1 MPNAEQIEYWNGDAG
16 QNWAR
21 EDGRMA
27 ALLNPVAEALLDHL
41 QPEQGIQTLDIGCG
55 GGSQS
60 LLLAQR
66 IGAAGQVLGIDI
78 SEPMLAIA
86 RQRSAADNGDIAAVD
101 FLRAD
106 AQVHGFENASFDLLY
121 SRFGVM
127 FFDDPEAAFS
137 NLRSA
142 LKDTGKLGFCCWPEP
157 KENAFFR
164 VPLQA
169 VLEHV
174 PPPEAP
180 PAGAPGPFAFADPER
195 VKRILTG
202 AGFQQVDVSPF
213 ETTLK
218 FGRETNLQAASLE
231 LAKFGAAGRL
241 LADQDDRTRE
251 RALASIEKALVPYF
265 QDGALHFPTKIWFVT
280 AAALA

>member
-41 QPEQGIQTLDIGCG
+41 QPEQGIRALDIGCG

-66 IGAAGQVLGIDI
+66 IGASGKVVGIDI

-86 RQRSAADNGDIAAVD
+86 QQRAAADNSDIAALK

-106 AQVHGFENASFDLLY
+106 AQVHNFENGSFDLLY

-137 NLRSA
+137 NLRPA
-142 LKDTGKLGFCCWPEP
+142 LNSTGKLGFCCWPEP
-157 KENAFFR
+157 KENAFFQ
-164 VPLQA
+164 VPLKA

-174 PPPEAP
+174 PPPEPP

-195 VKRILTG
+195 VKRILTD
-202 AGFQQVDVSPF
+202 AGFQKVDVSPF

-218 FGRETNLQAASLE
+218 FGRETDLKTASLE
-231 LAKFGAAGRL
+231 LAKLGAAGRL
-241 LADQDDRTRE
+241 LADQDDRTRA
-251 RALASIEKALVPYF
+251 RALASIERALAPYF
-265 QDGALHFPTKIWFVT
+265 KDGALHFPTKIWFVT
-280 AAALA
+280 AAAQA